1 MFLCCL
7 VGCRITPPDIGDPVE
22 VSVIFQVTDFRTEI
36 IVPPV
41 EVGAAS
47 PEAAARKAA
56 FSQWAP
62 ARSGSSGLLA
72 VSGRQ
77 DHGQALRQGW
87 VNGRRSEQK

>member
-47 PEAAARKAA
+47 PEAAAREAV
-56 FSQWAP
+56 F
-62 ARSGSSGLLA
+62 RSGHRLDLVA
-72 VSGRQ
+72 
-77 DHGQALRQGW
+77 W
-87 VNGRRSEQK
+87 VYWQSVGGKTMVRPYGKGG